1 MAHGRTLEEKI
12 IIGLF
17 FIGML
22 VWWGYNE
29 YKQDNSE
36 KATVQ
41 ASLISDS
48 SNTIYSYNYNVPY
61 NYFMK
66 IETGLN
72 LKTHRDLNIYSK
84 IGRIQKSNDDF
95 QNFITIEFSQP
106 F

>member
-1 MAHGRTLEEKI
+1 MLILQKPRKKH
-12 IIGLF
+12 F
-17 FIGML
+17 F
-22 VWWGYNE
+22 
-29 YKQDNSE
+29 KK
-36 KATVQ
+36 KAFK
-41 ASLISDS
+41 SLINDS